1 MKINKNE
8 NMLYW
13 IISELSFFA
22 LLYYVQYLLKVEE
35 PLWLSSFILW
45 VLINVSIIFCPVV
58 RKCYR

>member
-13 IISELSFFA
+13 IISELTFFA
-22 LLYYVQYLLKVEE
+22 FLYYAQYLLKVEE

-45 VLINVSIIFCPVV
+45 VLLNASIIFCPVI